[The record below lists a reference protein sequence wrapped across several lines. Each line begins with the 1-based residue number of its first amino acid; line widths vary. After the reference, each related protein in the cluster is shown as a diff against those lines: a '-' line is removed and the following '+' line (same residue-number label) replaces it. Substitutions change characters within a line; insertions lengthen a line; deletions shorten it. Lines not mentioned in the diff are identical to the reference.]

1 MVDYAMLSDF
11 PDHFPPRRNRVHE
24 ACGPNAFGFAFALAG
39 HLRGSVLWVREAW
52 QADQINPAG
61 FSPYVD
67 PHSLLI
73 AKGNDQT
80 EVLASAEEALRS
92 GAVAL
97 TVIELT
103 KPIGLT
109 AGRRL
114 QLAAEAGQSMGLCI
128 VPEGTGSNAVETR
141 WHCTSVFDPA
151 DSTLQRWE
159 LIKNK
164 SGTLTAWD
172 VRWNAEARR
181 IIVVSE
187 ARERP
192 VP

>member
-1 MVDYAMLSDF
+1 
-11 PDHFPPRRNRVHE
+11 
-24 ACGPNAFGFAFALAG
+24 
-39 HLRGSVLWVREAW
+39 
-52 QADQINPAG
+52 
-61 FSPYVD
+61 
-67 PHSLLI
+67 
-73 AKGNDQT
+73 
-80 EVLASAEEALRS
+80 
-92 GAVAL
+92 
-97 TVIELT
+97 
-103 KPIGLT
+103 
-109 AGRRL
+109 
-114 QLAAEAGQSMGLCI
+114 MGLCI

-141 WHCTSVFDPA
+141 WHCTSVFDPK